1 MIGIILIFLIIQMR
15 IRLVRN
21 VLEFSHLDVSKL
33 RYRLFSE
40 HNNEFISYLLRTY
53 YMHYVICT
61 VYYVLNPLHTMRFNR
76 F

>member
-40 HNNEFISYLLRTY
+40 HNNEFIYLLRTY

-61 VYYVLNPLHTMRFNR
+61 VFMF
-76 F
+76 